1 MCTCPVVQGVG
12 HVAKYM
18 LMCMHGSNR
27 SYYTIYMISYMPVY
41 SLLCLP
47 SPICLPASTIRRA
60 PRIYPWSFIIYFI
73 SMCTC
78 PVVQGVGHV
87 AKCMLMCM
95 HGSNRSYYTIY
106 MISYMPVYSLLCLPS
121 PICLPT

>member
-1 MCTCPVVQGVG
+1 MAPKLLRCVQQL
-12 HVAKYM
+12 ARK
-18 LMCMHGSNR
+18 
-27 SYYTIYMISYMPVY
+27 
-41 SLLCLP
+41 SLDVNWNVDGRLF
-47 SPICLPASTIRRA
+47 
-60 PRIYPWSFIIYFI
+60 SFIYT

-95 HGSNRSYYTIY
+95 HGSNISYYTIY
-106 MISYMPVYSLLCLPS
+106 IYDLLYIPVYSLLCLPS